1 MKIQFLKVA
10 QIELDEAVQYYNYE
24 SPNLGEDFLK
34 EVLNTLDRI
43 GKFQRRGTLTLREPE
58 GAD

>member
-24 SPNLGEDFLK
+24 SSNLGEDFLK

-43 GKFQRRGTLTLREPE
+43 GKFPKAWHPYTKRTR
-58 GAD
+58 